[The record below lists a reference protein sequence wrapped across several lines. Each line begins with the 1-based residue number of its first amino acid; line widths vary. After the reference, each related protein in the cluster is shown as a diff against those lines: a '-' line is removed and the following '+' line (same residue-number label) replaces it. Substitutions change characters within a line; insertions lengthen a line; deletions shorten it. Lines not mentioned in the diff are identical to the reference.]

1 MNLIFSW
8 HARRDLIDIWFT
20 IAKDDPNVADR
31 ILAEIEAK
39 CSLLQRHPYIG
50 RARSELLPDLRSF
63 PRRPFVIFYHV
74 SGQNVEIVRVLDGRR
89 DLKAVFTDPN
99 L

>member
-1 MNLIFSW
+1 MNLIFSG
-8 HARRDLIDIWFT
+8 HARQDLIEIWLT
-20 IAKDDPNVADR
+20 IAQNDPIVADR

-39 CSLLQRHPYIG
+39 CSLLRRHPYIG

-63 PRRPFVIFYHV
+63 PRPPFVIFYRV
-74 SGQNVEIVRVLDGRR
+74 SGQTVEIVRVLDGRR
-89 DLKAVFTDPN
+89 DLNAIFRDPN